1 MRLHPLAIPFLAAL
15 LLALAAAPACGGDD
29 ASIPGRY
36 FRQLEETREE
46 VNQRFTTLQ
55 DDFETALASEATD
68 AEITE
73 AARDY
78 YGGNLSTLEDAISR
92 LEEIEPPVEIAEAEQ
107 THQEF
112 VAAMKDLALVFEDLS
127 ARAESAESVSE
138 LEDLLAEADRAEFDA
153 VAGRF
158 GQACLALQDIADA
171 NGIAADLN
179 CEG

>member
-1 MRLHPLAIPFLAAL
+1 MKLQLLAIPFLAAL

-29 ASIPGRY
+29 ASPPEQY
-36 FRQLEETREE
+36 FRQLQETRAELS
-46 VNQRFTTLQ
+46 QRFTALQ
-55 DDFETALASEATD
+55 DEFDAALASESTD

-78 YGGNLSTLEDAISR
+78 YGGNLSILEDTISR
-92 LEEIEPPVEIAEAEQ
+92 LEEIEPPAEAAEA
-107 THQEF
+107 HQEF
-112 VAAMKDLALVFEDLS
+112 VEAVKGFVAVSEDLS
-127 ARAESAESVSE
+127 ARAERAESVSE
-138 LEDLLAEADRAEFDA
+138 LEDLLAGADRDEFDA

-158 GQACLALQDIADA
+158 EEACLALQDIADA